1 MSAGKKQNQKTSKT
15 TPKINFFANVQT
27 GSAGASKSE
36 ILQVIRKECASTGE
50 AIGVKEIAVILGC
63 DDSKVRKSLQ
73 KIRKTAY
80 NGYEEKLKEQTL
92 TSVDG
97 KEKLKFVANHDLM
110 KEKGVLYAIW
120 DAK

>member
-1 MSAGKKQNQKTSKT
+1 MYYTDCIYTLFLKAVKSKT
-15 TPKINFFANVQT
+15 TPKIDFFANVQT

-73 KIRKTAY
+73 KILS
-80 NGYEEKLKEQTL
+80 NDCLKRL
-92 TSVDG
+92 RF
-97 KEKLKFVANHDLM
+97 LKN
-110 KEKGVLYAIW
+110 K
-120 DAK
+120 